1 MKILVFSD
9 SHNDIT
15 SMVRVVENNNPDM
28 IIHLGD
34 NYNDAQMLKA
44 KFPDTPFHN
53 VVGNCDFESAQSVK
67 TFEVGNIKFFITHG
81 HLYGVKTRMDK
92 LIKKGHEE
100 QADIVLFGHTH
111 KAYLRKEN
119 GMWVLNPGIINK
131 IFTSSYAQ
139 IMIEN
144 GQADC
149 KIIDN

>member
-1 MKILVFSD
+1 
-9 SHNDIT
+9 
-15 SMVRVVENNNPDM
+15 
-28 IIHLGD
+28 
-34 NYNDAQMLKA
+34 
-44 KFPDTPFHN
+44 
-53 VVGNCDFESAQSVK
+53 
-67 TFEVGNIKFFITHG
+67 
-81 HLYGVKTRMDK
+81 MDK